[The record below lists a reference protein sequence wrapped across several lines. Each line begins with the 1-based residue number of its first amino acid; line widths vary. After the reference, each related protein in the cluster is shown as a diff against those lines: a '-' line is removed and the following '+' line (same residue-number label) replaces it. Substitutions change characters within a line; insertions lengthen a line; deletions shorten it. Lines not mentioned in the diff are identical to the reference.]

1 MKQSNQDKTQCG
13 KCIDSRPTGAPATV
27 RIIMNGHELDVPC
40 GISVLEAARLNGIHI
55 PTLCHHEALAA
66 DASCRVCICEM
77 SIVKR
82 GKTSQWMAP
91 ACIYPVAE
99 NLVVHTDSPKTRRQ
113 RKFIIEL
120 LLARAPRS
128 TKLNTLAKDYD
139 CDVTRFQTADRPI
152 DNCILCGLCVKACAA
167 AWDEPVIG
175 FAGRS
180 IHKTVVAPLG
190 NGDQLCRG
198 CLACVHVCPTGA
210 IESKLSPEGIEIPK
224 WETEI
229 PQVECVA
236 CGKPF
241 APVPLMNEVEQR
253 IDIDQEILN
262 RCPGCRRQL
271 LLEPIGIRFREKEK
285 R

>member
-1 MKQSNQDKTQCG
+1 
-13 KCIDSRPTGAPATV
+13 
-27 RIIMNGHELDVPC
+27 MNGHELDVPC
-40 GISVLEAARLNGIHI
+40 GISVLEAAGQNGIHI
-55 PTLCHHEALAA
+55 PTLCRHEALAA
-66 DASCRVCICEM
+66 DASCRLCICEM

-91 ACIYPVAE
+91 ACIYPVEE
-99 NLVVHTDSPKTRRQ
+99 NLKVLTDSPKTRRQ

-120 LLARAPRS
+120 LLARAPQS
-128 TKLNTLAKDYD
+128 TELLILANEYG
-139 CDVTRFQTADRPI
+139 CDPARFQSPDRVV

-167 AWDEPVIG
+167 AWGDPVIG
-175 FAGRS
+175 FAGRGV
-180 IHKTVVAPLG
+180 HKTVTAPLG

-210 IESKLSPEGIEIPK
+210 IETKLTAEGIELPK

-229 PQVECVA
+229 PMVECLE

-241 APVPLMNEVEQR
+241 APVPLLNEVEQKLE
-253 IDIDQEILN
+253 INQEILN

-271 LLEPIGIRFREKEK
+271 LLEPIGIRFREKE
-285 R
+285 